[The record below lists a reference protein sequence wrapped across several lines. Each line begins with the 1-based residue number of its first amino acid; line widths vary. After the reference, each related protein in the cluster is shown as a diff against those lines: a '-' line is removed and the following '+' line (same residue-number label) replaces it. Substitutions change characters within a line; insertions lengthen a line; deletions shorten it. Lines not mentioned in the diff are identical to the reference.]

1 MTSSHA
7 MSRVFVLSHRFRTQH
22 TEYTHSA
29 HTHTCL
35 AQRHILLFVFLSLL
49 MSSTS
54 RVWLRSTIRAHTI
67 CYHSTGAPFS
77 KHSACQYTR
86 RFLLIE
92 IGNWTM
98 YWTWTYLSISLFLS
112 AYATQQGD
120 SSWKIADAAAHRK
133 WILNKIM
140 CINGIG
146 CAQVA
151 TQYTTMYD
159 ACERTAKRQ
168 GVCEWV
174 RLHFRLHSKFRSE
187 RARGSEFCVDI
198 KLLVLER

>member
-7 MSRVFVLSHRFRTQH
+7 MSRVFVLSHRFRTH

-29 HTHTCL
+29 HTCL
-35 AQRHILLFVFLSLL
+35 AQRHILLSVFLSLL
-49 MSSTS
+49 MSSIS

-98 YWTWTYLSISLFLS
+98 DWTWTYLSLSLS
-112 AYATQQGD
+112 VYAIQQGD
-120 SSWKIADAAAHRK
+120 ISWKIADAAAHRK

-140 CINGIG
+140 CINDIG

-168 GVCEWV
+168 GVCV
-174 RLHFRLHSKFRSE
+174 FVCIFDCSKFGLE

-198 KLLVLER
+198 KLLVIER